1 MIPSMGSPS
10 SSPAWQSHLPL
21 LGWAAGEGEPGE
33 ALPWPAL
40 HPNPVSTSGQEPWDY
55 SHGGQAKP
63 DPALLFQSYVAST
76 TWLGPHQ

>member
-1 MIPSMGSPS
+1 MAKAKAKMPQHVASGCSNTS
-10 SSPAWQSHLPL
+10 
-21 LGWAAGEGEPGE
+21 WAAGEGEPGE